1 MVCISHRR
9 VAIQTAEDSTCQF
22 LSIVI
27 GKAEGGQTD
36 WHGHVTAITV
46 APEYRRLGLARRMM
60 ERLERVSDGIY
71 HGFFVDLFVRP
82 SNRPAIM
89 MYEGM
94 GYSVF
99 RRIKNYYEGADGFKE
114 EDGFGACL
122 CSPFRIRGS
131 VLTLY
136 RHEKTS
142 F

>member
-1 MVCISHRR
+1 MS
-9 VAIQTAEDSTCQF
+9 
-22 LSIVI
+22 LVI
-27 GKAEGGQTD
+27 GKTEGGQTD

-82 SNRPAIM
+82 SNRAAIV

-99 RRIKNYYEGADGFKE
+99 RRIKNYYEGNDGFKE

-122 CSPFRIRGS
+122 HSRSVILGSTLTFR
-131 VLTLY
+131 
-136 RHEKTS
+136 RHEKTTFQRS
-142 F
+142 RQDVGTAKRARRPGR